1 MQIIITEKPSVGRD
15 IAGVL
20 GGFTKK
26 DGYLESSTYII
37 SWAFGHLVE
46 LAYPQDYDKKLAKWS
61 LEQLPI
67 IPTEFKFKPTKS
79 GAQQLKILKKLLN
92 SKKITGIINACDAG
106 REGEL
111 IFRRVYQHCKCS
123 KPIKRLWLSET
134 TPAAVKKA
142 FSQLLPGKDFANLA
156 AAAEARSQ
164 ADWLVGLNATRAFT
178 VKHNTVLT
186 VGRVQTPTL
195 AMIVTREKE
204 IQSFTPVPYWEVMVD
219 FTTNQGSGYL
229 GKWFTGNNDRL
240 FSKEELD
247 TVLAKIKNTAT
258 GTITGVEQ
266 KEKTEQPPTL
276 FNLNDLQKEANRQY
290 GMTAQQ
296 TLDTTQAL
304 YETHKALTYPRT
316 DSRHL
321 TKALAGTLPSRLT
334 AVSKLTEYTGLIPA
348 TLPELGKRYIND
360 SKVTDHHAII
370 PTDRVPT
377 RREGGAKISNL
388 NKNEQQVYDLVVRR
402 FLAIFHQPAKYAV
415 TKVVT
420 NINDESF
427 ISKGKVELDKGWKKV
442 YQNEKPATQE
452 EKIEEEEQQLP
463 KLTQDEM
470 VSVENI
476 KTPEKQTK
484 PPKRHTEATLL
495 SAMENAGKKVTKKE
509 LADTLKQ
516 AGGIGTPAT
525 RAAIIEKLINVKYIE
540 RQKKLLVPT
549 KKGETLISLVP
560 EQVKSVAMT
569 ADWEDGLRKIED
581 GSNDAQVWLNN
592 IVIFTKE
599 TVQIAKNQE
608 SSNIAMESKT
618 AIGKCPVCGKNIVES
633 KKSFGCVGWKEGCK
647 FVIWKEIA
655 KKKLSINQVKTL
667 LTKQKTGKLK
677 GFMSKKGKK
686 FDAVLILKN
695 NKVEFSFA

>member
-1 MQIIITEKPSVGRD
+1 MQVIITEKPSVGRD

-92 SKKITGIINACDAG
+92 SKEITGIINACDAG

-186 VGRVQTPTL
+186 VGRVQIPTL

-377 RREGGAKISNL
+377 RREGSAKISNL

-495 SAMENAGKKVTKKE
+495 SAMENAGKKVIKKE

-618 AIGKCPVCGKNIVES
+618 TIGKCPVCGKNIVES

>member
-1 MQIIITEKPSVGRD
+1 MQVIITEKPSVGRD

-92 SKKITGIINACDAG
+92 SKEITGIINACDAG

-186 VGRVQTPTL
+186 VGRVQIPTL

-495 SAMENAGKKVTKKE
+495 SAMENAGKKVIKKE

-618 AIGKCPVCGKNIVES
+618 TIGKCPVCGKNIVES